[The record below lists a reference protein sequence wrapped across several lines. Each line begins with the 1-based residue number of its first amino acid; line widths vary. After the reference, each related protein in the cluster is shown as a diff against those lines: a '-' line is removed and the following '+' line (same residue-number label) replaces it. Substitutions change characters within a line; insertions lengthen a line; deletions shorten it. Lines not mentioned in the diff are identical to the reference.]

1 MKLCIEFV
9 QHVKTVGSERQAN
22 GVRVQNHA
30 IPANIPT
37 VKPSKHP
44 LSLFIPPPSRF
55 STVPSP
61 FPFFV
66 AAAALVA
73 TGATVEECW
82 VTVIEL
88 VGIARRMVSWVIPVV
103 GTALMAWL
111 MMEGARGDLESWQLD
126 TMAERAWP
134 GELESQDLAIQAMKG
149 LSLFEVGREE
159 QMPKLD
165 TWMRLLSLEIS
176 RRNFLLFGG
185 GGRNVQVRSV
195 TEHAGRVVLVQ
206 SCQQGGAV

>member
-1 MKLCIEFV
+1 M
-9 QHVKTVGSERQAN
+9 
-22 GVRVQNHA
+22 
-30 IPANIPT
+30 
-37 VKPSKHP
+37 
-44 LSLFIPPPSRF
+44 
-55 STVPSP
+55 
-61 FPFFV
+61 
-66 AAAALVA
+66 
-73 TGATVEECW
+73 
-82 VTVIEL
+82 TVIEL

-111 MMEGARGDLESWQLD
+111 MMEGARGDLENWQLD

-165 TWMRLLSLEIS
+165 IWIRD
-176 RRNFLLFGG
+176 FLTQFSVVGG

-195 TEHAGRVVLVQ
+195 TEHAGSVVLVQ
-206 SCQQGGAV
+206 SCQQDGAV